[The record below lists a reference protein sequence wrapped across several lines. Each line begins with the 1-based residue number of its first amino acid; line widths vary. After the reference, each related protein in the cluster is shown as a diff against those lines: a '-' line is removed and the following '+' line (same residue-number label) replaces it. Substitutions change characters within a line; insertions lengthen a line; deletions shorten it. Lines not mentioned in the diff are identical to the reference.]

1 MRSTCIPV
9 AQSVVETPRVASR
22 GGRRRRGYHQASPS
36 QVAQGAYRR
45 ILRSRIRVRR
55 CRSSPRCR
63 RMRRVY
69 PAAVTCRVIQAGHER
84 FAARE
89 IGPVANLAGGK
100 TRIPWDSFRRRA
112 VRRGRG
118 PARNRAVMARSSETG
133 GVRDPPGQIVPVAR
147 PALARRGTDKAR
159 MGREEVRGMA
169 PLFIYKAECRR
180 GGAGRAPAGYQSYE
194 YPKEDRPQGQDCT
207 PSPLSC
213 SPQSPGILQTEHA
226 SPPGGKT
233 SDPHS
238 ISPSFP

>member
-9 AQSVVETPRVASR
+9 AQSVVETPR
-22 GGRRRRGYHQASPS
+22 HQASPS

-89 IGPVANLAGGK
+89 IGPVADLAGGK

-133 GVRDPPGQIVPVAR
+133 GVRDPLAAEPTKPGWVERKFAGWLPCSSTRLNADVVGPDEHPPDTNPTNIPKRIGHRGKIALHLLFPVPPSLPEFSKRNMHPPRA
-147 PALARRGTDKAR
+147 ARRRTPIPSR
-159 MGREEVRGMA
+159 H
-169 PLFIYKAECRR
+169 LF
-180 GGAGRAPAGYQSYE
+180 
-194 YPKEDRPQGQDCT
+194 PK
-207 PSPLSC
+207 
-213 SPQSPGILQTEHA
+213 
-226 SPPGGKT
+226 
-233 SDPHS
+233 
-238 ISPSFP
+238 